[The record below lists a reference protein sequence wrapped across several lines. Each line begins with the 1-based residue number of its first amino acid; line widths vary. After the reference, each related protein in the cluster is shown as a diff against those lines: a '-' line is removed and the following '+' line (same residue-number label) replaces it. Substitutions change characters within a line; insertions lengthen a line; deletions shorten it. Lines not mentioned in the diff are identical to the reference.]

1 MSHTQLQEKVKMKNL
16 HIKCKNMESRQN
28 VIGILESMG
37 FKRTGLN
44 NRTLS
49 LFTWM
54 EIEIFGEFYVVVG
67 GLPETQEETLTCD
80 EFISKY
86 GNVRSLQSVSPDS
99 GINASL
105 DSENA
110 ELRNSV
116 RVLSDDKERL
126 VKLLEIANQ
135 NSISWQGMSYKN
147 NFLLTT
153 LVYVVFGLIIGAVLA
168 WMI

>member
-1 MSHTQLQEKVKMKNL
+1 MKNL

-28 VIGILESMG
+28 VMDILDNMG
-37 FKRTGLN
+37 FFNTGFESAG
-44 NRTLS
+44 LS
-49 LFTWM
+49 IQATTSGMYVILDKTP
-54 EIEIFGEFYVVVG
+54 EI
-67 GLPETQEETLTCD
+67 PHETLTCD
-80 EFISKY
+80 EFISQC
-86 GNVRSLQSVSPDS
+86 GNVSPLQRVLGDS

-116 RVLSDDKERL
+116 RVLSDEKDNL

-153 LVYVVFGLIIGAVLA
+153 LVYVVFGLIIGAVMA

>member
-1 MSHTQLQEKVKMKNL
+1 MKNL
-16 HIKCKNMESRQN
+16 HIKCKNMESCQN
-28 VIGILESMG
+28 VMDILDNMQFRRIGYNCSS
-37 FKRTGLN
+37 
-44 NRTLS
+44 LS
-49 LFTWM
+49 IQTQQNM
-54 EIEIFGEFYVVVG
+54 YVISG
-67 GLPETQEETLTCD
+67 YTPETQEETLTCD

-86 GNVRSLQSVSPDS
+86 GNISQLQSISPDS
-99 GINASL
+99 GISASL

-135 NSISWQGMSYKN
+135 NLISWQGMSYKN